1 MKAFVSA
8 CLAMLIL
15 AAVAWS
21 VLEYGVDGS
30 TQTANTADRGSV
42 RLN

>member
-8 CLAMLIL
+8 CVAMI
-15 AAVAWS
+15 AVAVIAWAA
-21 VLEYGVDGS
+21 LHYGLDGS
-30 TQTANTADRGSV
+30 SQTANTADRGTV

>member
-8 CLAMLIL
+8 CAAMIALAV
-15 AAVAWS
+15 VAWAA
-21 VLEYGVDGS
+21 LNYGLDGS
-30 TQTANTADRGSV
+30 SQTANTADRGTV

>member
-8 CLAMLIL
+8 CAAMI
-15 AAVAWS
+15 AIAVVTWA
-21 VLEYGVDGS
+21 VLEYGLDGS
-30 TQTANTADRGSV
+30 TQTANTADRGTV

>member
-8 CLAMLIL
+8 CVAMI
-15 AAVAWS
+15 AVAVIAWA
-21 VLEYGVDGS
+21 VLQYGFDGS
-30 TQTANTADRGSV
+30 SQTANTADRGTV

>member
-8 CLAMLIL
+8 CVAMI
-15 AAVAWS
+15 AIAVIAWAT
-21 VLEYGVDGS
+21 LHYAVDAS
-30 TQTANTADRGSV
+30 SEAANTAGRGSV

>member
-8 CLAMLIL
+8 CIAMLAI
-15 AAVAWS
+15 AVIAWA
-21 VLEYGVDGS
+21 VLDGLGRS